1 MFYKINGL
9 MFCTDKIPFKGNT
22 RYYPRYCINAKCKKK
37 KYLQMHYGCRVNSIM
52 KPRWLKRKDNL
63 LICTEIKETG
73 PMQYTWAKH
82 KMCNSCYYKF
92 LRPKT
97 YPSFKI
103 TRAA

>member
-1 MFYKINGL
+1 
-9 MFCTDKIPFKGNT
+9 
-22 RYYPRYCINAKCKKK
+22 
-37 KYLQMHYGCRVNSIM
+37 
-52 KPRWLKRKDNL
+52 
-63 LICTEIKETG
+63 
-73 PMQYTWAKH
+73 MQYTWAKH